1 MLDELIDKA
10 ILTIDD
16 EERWKA
22 SGEVARFL
30 FENVGSAGLY
40 KVNIIWP
47 LGTRIDTWIEHLDW
61 GDRRI
66 LNSTEYTPHRK

>member
-1 MLDELIDKA
+1 MDED
-10 ILTIDD
+10 
-16 EERWKA
+16 ERWKA

-30 FENVGSAGLY
+30 FENAGSAGLY

-47 LGTRIDTWIEHLDW
+47 LGTRIDNWIDHLDW

-66 LNSTEYTPHRK
+66 LGSTEYTPHRK